1 MAAQAPLP
9 GLPDAG
15 PPDPRPGFRE
25 PGPNPPT
32 SAERTALYHTL
43 TNPVRRRI
51 LQHIGHYREANSTS
65 VARALGES
73 TGTTSYHLR
82 RLAEQHLIEEIP
94 ERSAGRERWWRLL
107 PVDHRPAAPGDRTL
121 EEQSAL
127 RQLRAQQL
135 STDIELALRAES
147 EFSGPDGWV
156 QGSRGGYYMTR
167 QELLAFFDEY
177 MGLLRKYGHRQDDA
191 PEGARLI
198 ALRFFALPDP
208 GLPDPGLP
216 APGRPPG
223 PPADA
228 ADDKGNVLARPASR
242 QDAGAVPE

>member
-1 MAAQAPLP
+1 MAANAQSRSSERPGTGSSAPLS
-9 GLPDAG
+9 GAASTES
-15 PPDPRPGFRE
+15 PRRE
-25 PGPNPPT
+25 PNPLT
-32 SAERTALYHTL
+32 SAERTALYQTL

-51 LQHIGHYREANSTS
+51 LHYIGHYREANSTS

-82 RLAEQHLIEEIP
+82 KLAEQDLIEEIP

-107 PVDHRPAAPGDRTL
+107 PVDHRPAAPADRTP

-135 STDIELALRAES
+135 SADIELALRAES

-156 QGSRGGYYMTR
+156 QGSRAGYYMTR

-177 MGLLRKYGHRQDDA
+177 MALLDKYGHRQEDA
-191 PEGARLI
+191 PESARLM

-208 GLPDPGLP
+208 ELP
-216 APGRPPG
+216 APGPP
-223 PPADA
+223 PT
-228 ADDKGNVLARPASR
+228 
-242 QDAGAVPE
+242 